1 MATRTFYRVAS
12 EAGVGIA
19 TPMSAGSF
27 RGPTVGMV
35 AVDNLQVATV
45 TSSNRA
51 TATILRTES
60 GAAPMEAPVVAS
72 SRPELPSDARPSRR
86 GLQSRGAG
94 ALPVMARREPGRIC
108 ERVSRYQQ
116 WLAHTPLD
124 VSVMCDRENR
134 SSLRRVAERAGRA
147 GSDEHEV
154 VADQIGFDDVG
165 KGQRVS
171 AGVGDHGV
179 RRALHG
185 MGHQIGEVGE
195 DAASELDH
203 VVVG

>member
-60 GAAPMEAPVVAS
+60 GAAPMEAPGRCEQS
-72 SRPELPSDARPSRR
+72 SRAAIRCSPKSSR
-86 GLQSRGAG
+86 S
-94 ALPVMARREPGRIC
+94 PVARR
-108 ERVSRYQQ
+108 
-116 WLAHTPLD
+116 
-124 VSVMCDRENR
+124 R
-134 SSLRRVAERAGRA
+134 SSAGD
-147 GSDEHEV
+147 GSP
-154 VADQIGFDDVG
+154 
-165 KGQRVS
+165 RTWS
-171 AGVGDHGV
+171 Y
-179 RRALHG
+179 
-185 MGHQIGEVGE
+185 M
-195 DAASELDH
+195 
-203 VVVG
+203 